1 MRILP
6 HSTVMPPLK
15 MMGPMCWVLPR
26 SLVLPLWAPQCW
38 AIRPILWALNLQAS
52 LMALPYFPSNRSA
65 LAMML
70 WEDAGKPMPES
81 ELLYP
86 DVGQEE
92 QDMDLQHA
100 ARWAMENELIPDLN
114 DEGTAPEEM
123 KFFPANPVS
132 KLDVLN
138 AWQKAQ
144 ELKNN

>member
-1 MRILP
+1 
-6 HSTVMPPLK
+6 
-15 MMGPMCWVLPR
+15 
-26 SLVLPLWAPQCW
+26 
-38 AIRPILWALNLQAS
+38 
-52 LMALPYFPSNRSA
+52 
-65 LAMML
+65 MML

-123 KFFPANPVS
+123 KFFPANPV
-132 KLDVLN
+132 KQ
-138 AWQKAQ
+138 ARCAECMAEGTGAQ
-144 ELKNN
+144 EQLTPSPNIPK